1 MQDNSLLLRRAQKGD
16 PQAFEDLMAPHERKV
31 YGICLRMLGN
41 REDALDCAQDAML
54 RLWRAIASY
63 RKEASFQTWCYR
75 IATNACLD
83 FLRKKKV
90 RPAVSLDVL
99 AETAPLPTDGRDA
112 PEAMAEASAR
122 KEALAAGIAA
132 LPEDLRSA
140 LVLRDVQ
147 GFSYEEISA
156 ILQVPIGT
164 TKSRI
169 SRARE
174 KLRILLM
181 GDAELFDAAC
191 VYTGERREDA

>member
-16 PQAFEDLMAPHERKV
+16 PQAFEDLMAPHERKI

-99 AETAPLPTDGRDA
+99 VETAPLPTDGRDA

-132 LPEDLRSA
+132 LPEDLRGA

-147 GFSYEEISA
+147 GFSYEEIGE
-156 ILQVPIGT
+156 ILKMPMGT
-164 TKSRI
+164 VKSRI
-169 SRARE
+169 NRARE
-174 KLRILLM
+174 KLRQGLSA
-181 GDAELFDAAC
+181 DRELFDTPY
-191 VYTGERREDA
+191 VYTSERGKEL